1 MGRWRVSCE
10 DGVERSV
17 EPLALEAL
25 VESIVLL
32 SLLSVTL
39 LAIAVAAQSA
49 AKPAP
54 APAPSAEALDEARWV
69 REIGPLLALELVE
82 RELRAV
88 ASATPLPGMA
98 DMQVGIERRYRV
110 CRRQLRAI
118 GNELRHGDERARSI
132 AALLESSPPAGL
144 QVSPTVRAYES
155 RQVVLAALDRL
166 RDVAA

>member
-1 MGRWRVSCE
+1 M
-10 DGVERSV
+10 
-17 EPLALEAL
+17 
-25 VESIVLL
+25 ESIVLL

-49 AKPAP
+49 TKSGGAP
-54 APAPSAEALDEARWV
+54 APVAAAVDDARWV
-69 REIGPLLALELVE
+69 REIGPLQALELVE

-98 DMQVGIERRYRV
+98 DMQVGIERRYRT

-118 GNELRHGDERARSI
+118 GQELRRGDERARSI

-155 RQVVLAALDRL
+155 RQVVLEALERL
-166 RDVAA
+166 RGVAA